1 MCKVINLMDY
11 VNARKQ
17 IKLDALSI
25 NHVIQPNHITG
36 VELVPYMSK
45 PAVLIRANGKEYV
58 WMITNGINIYIM
70 NGILK
75 DLKLD
80 VNVEFK
86 SYTQYGYLLMEIDE
100 MLKQQTS

>member
-1 MCKVINLMDY
+1 
-11 VNARKQ
+11 
-17 IKLDALSI
+17 
-25 NHVIQPNHITG
+25 
-36 VELVPYMSK
+36 
-45 PAVLIRANGKEYV
+45 
-58 WMITNGINIYIM
+58 MITNGINIYIM

-100 MLKQQTS
+100 ILKQQTS

>member
-1 MCKVINLMDY
+1 MCKVIDLMDY
-11 VNARKQ
+11 VNAKKQ

-36 VELVPYMSK
+36 VELVPYMGK

-100 MLKQQTS
+100 MLKQQNS